1 MKTLEKKNNSLIDN
15 YILLTLFITILL
27 FQSIK
32 TLLELFSYGILKK
45 EVLTK
50 KSNLGF
56 DLKIRMK

>member
-1 MKTLEKKNNSLIDN
+1 MKPIQKKNSLIDN
-15 YILLTLFITILL
+15 YILLTLFLLILL

-32 TLLELFSYGILKK
+32 TLLELFSYGIIKK
-45 EVLTK
+45 EVLTE

>member
-1 MKTLEKKNNSLIDN
+1 MNPIEKKNSLIDN
-15 YILLTLFITILL
+15 YILLTLFLLILL

-32 TLLELFSYGILKK
+32 TLLELFSYGIIKK
-45 EVLTK
+45 EVLTE

>member
-1 MKTLEKKNNSLIDN
+1 MNPIEKKNSLIDN
-15 YILLTLFITILL
+15 YILLTLFIIILL

-32 TLLELFSYGILKK
+32 TLLELFSYGILRK
-45 EVLTK
+45 EVLTE